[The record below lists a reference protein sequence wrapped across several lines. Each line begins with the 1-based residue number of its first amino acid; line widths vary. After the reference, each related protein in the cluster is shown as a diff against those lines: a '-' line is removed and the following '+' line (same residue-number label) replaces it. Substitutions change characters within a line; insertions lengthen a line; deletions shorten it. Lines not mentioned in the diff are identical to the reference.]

1 MTNQEIIESTIEELN
16 KEKNWQVRYAKYAEG
31 ILKHQDHYK
40 TMSQKANVSFPLSA
54 YTTISKMNS
63 GSCKYDIRYL
73 GQSIGTLT
81 IKNSGERT
89 FTASQ
94 EGYSDLKK
102 KRGISDLP
110 TLEKEEQWDGPK
122 MIKCRSVL
130 KKICVSEAKT
140 HSPEHKCE
148 NLLLRDFS
156 KTSSKEK
163 TLLHIQPVKFGG
175 KFMQLTTPLNA
186 SNHKNG
192 PKYSKAGGGID
203 ILARV
208 GVGANS
214 HLCVIELKDEN
225 RTSEP
230 MEVVL
235 QQALSYAVFLA
246 QLLDDE
252 RSEKW
257 WKVLGYKDEKKV
269 NKVIDVVGLMPKGT
283 EIDYKE
289 DYKVGSFTLR
299 MRTLYF
305 DKEALFE
312 RDTFEFSG
320 SFCKEIK

>member
-1 MTNQEIIESTIEELN
+1 MTNQEIIDRTISELAA
-16 KEKNWQVRYAKYAEG
+16 EKDWQVRYAEYADE

-40 TMSQKANVSFPLSA
+40 KMFNKANVSFPLSA
-54 YTTISKMNS
+54 YTTIGKLKKE
-63 GSCKYDIRYL
+63 SCEYDIRYL

-81 IKNSGERT
+81 IKKNGERI
-89 FTASQ
+89 FAVSKD
-94 EGYSDLKK
+94 GYTDLKE
-102 KRGISDLP
+102 KRGITDLP
-110 TLEKEEQWDGPK
+110 ILDKKEQWDSTK
-122 MIKCRSVL
+122 MTKCRSIL
-130 KKICVSEAKT
+130 KHFDVSDAKT

-148 NLLLRDFS
+148 NLLLKEFS
-156 KTSSKEK
+156 KTKSDKKS
-163 TLLHIQPVKFGG
+163 LLHIKPVKFGG
-175 KFMQLTTPLNA
+175 KFVQLTTPLNA

-192 PKYSKAGGGID
+192 PKYSQTGGGID

-225 RTSEP
+225 RRSEP

-305 DKEALFE
+305 DKKALFE
-312 RDTFEFSG
+312 RDPFEFSG